1 MLNTV
6 RTDGDRRV
14 TPWYNLFGPEASE
27 AAQRDRRRQL
37 SVASRGRM
45 LYKRLM
51 DEERLILEALKWIVL
66 VFAAGF
72 VGYFGKFLGIQ
83 FISWLKKRREEKTG
97 RHSPDRS
104 AEFGTHERRPPDV
117 PVRELEAP
125 APPQSGN
132 DTAREPSSIRSGRE
146 QENLVKKT
154 QKEHLKQRKKHAKA
168 VLKQRKKESDQTG
181 KD

>member
-1 MLNTV
+1 
-6 RTDGDRRV
+6 
-14 TPWYNLFGPEASE
+14 
-27 AAQRDRRRQL
+27 
-37 SVASRGRM
+37 
-45 LYKRLM
+45 M

-168 VLKQRKKESDQTG
+168 VLKQLKKESDQTG

>member
-1 MLNTV
+1 
-6 RTDGDRRV
+6 
-14 TPWYNLFGPEASE
+14 
-27 AAQRDRRRQL
+27 
-37 SVASRGRM
+37 M
-45 LYKRLM
+45 LYRRLM

-83 FISWLKKRREEKTG
+83 FISWLKRREEKTG